1 MDQST
6 RILDEI
12 WADFFLATLLFL
24 NPGCAEILFVA
35 SVLVHSSVSEAREIS
50 SSLTRRR
57 D

>member
-12 WADFFLATLLFL
+12 WADFFLATLLYL
-24 NPGCAEILFVA
+24 NPGCAEILSVA
-35 SVLVHSSVSEAREIS
+35 SVLVHSNVSEAREIS
-50 SSLTRRR
+50 SFLTRRR